1 MNSYVVIGLGKFG
14 SAVALELMASGCEV
28 LAIDIHEENVQH
40 IADRV
45 TDAVVADARD
55 EAVLRNLGVR
65 NYDCAVVSIGDNV
78 AASILI
84 TLMLKELGVEQVAC
98 KAGDEVHKKALLKVG
113 ADRVL
118 IPEKEM
124 AGRFAQS
131 LARPNVVDYIEIS
144 DQFAIIELTIPK
156 TWVGKSL
163 KELNVR
169 AKYGV
174 SVMAFRRDGQMEL
187 SPNPDEK
194 MRKGEILVILG
205 HEERLAKLYKL

>member
-1 MNSYVVIGLGKFG
+1 MNSYAVIGLGKFG

-55 EAVLRNLGVR
+55 DAVLRNLGIR
-65 NYDCAVVSIGDNV
+65 NYDCAIVSIGDDV

-84 TLMLKELGVEQVAC
+84 TLMLKELGVARVAC

-113 ADRVL
+113 ADRVV

-156 TWVGKSL
+156 SWVGKSL

-174 SVMAFRRDGQMEL
+174 SVMAFRRDGQMVL
-187 SPNPDEK
+187 SPNPEEQ
-194 MRKGEILVILG
+194 MRKGEVLVILG
-205 HEERLAKLYKL
+205 HEERLARLYKL

>member
-1 MNSYVVIGLGKFG
+1 MNSYAVIGLGKFG

-55 EAVLRNLGVR
+55 DAVLRSLGIR
-65 NYDCAVVSIGDNV
+65 NYDCAIVSIGDDV

-84 TLMLKELGVEQVAC
+84 TLMLKELGVAQVAC

-113 ADRVL
+113 ADRVV

-144 DQFAIIELTIPK
+144 DQFAIIELAIPK
-156 TWVGKSL
+156 PWVGKSL

-187 SPNPDEK
+187 SLNPDEK
-194 MRKGEILVILG
+194 MRNGEILVILG
-205 HEERLAKLYKL
+205 HEDRLAKLYKL